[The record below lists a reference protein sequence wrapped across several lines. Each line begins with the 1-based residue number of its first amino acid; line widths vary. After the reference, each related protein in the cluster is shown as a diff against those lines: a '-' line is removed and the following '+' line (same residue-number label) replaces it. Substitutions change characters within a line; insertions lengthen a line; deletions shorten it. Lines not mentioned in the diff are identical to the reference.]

1 MERRQNGRGQESRE
15 VLRMWKKKKGENS
28 EEEREEEEI
37 VGKNHIEVTIVKRW

>member
-15 VLRMWKKKKGENS
+15 VGRMWKKRKGENS

-37 VGKNHIEVTIVKRW
+37 VGKDHVEATIVKQW